1 MEYLV
6 ATAAV
11 IWVVILIAPWRPCS
25 TKERLEPD
33 DAQPVQDLC
42 DLTVIIPARN
52 EVAGIRRTLSALTDQ
67 GANLRVILVDDQSS
81 DGTARVARS
90 TLTDRLK
97 IIEGEALPFGWTG
110 KLWALEQGMRWV
122 TTDIA
127 LLLDA
132 DIELSRGMVC
142 ALKRKLNDANV
153 DLVSVMA
160 WLRMETF
167 WEKMLAPAFIY
178 FFKLVYPF
186 SKGNSPH
193 SRLGVAAGG
202 CVMVRMDALR
212 KAEAFRSIRTAIID
226 DCALA
231 SRIKASGGRTWI
243 GLSHS
248 VRSHRPY
255 LRLGNFWEMVARTAF
270 TQLRYSVWILLGTTL
285 VMTGMYV
292 IPWLGLFSASSTT
305 RALSLIG
312 VSGMIASYL
321 PTLLYYRRSIL
332 WSLMLPVIGSLYLLM
347 TWTSAIRFWRG
358 RRSEWKERVYS

>member
-11 IWVVILIAPWRPCS
+11 IWVVILVASWRPCS
-25 TKERLEPD
+25 TKERLEADHISGMPD
-33 DAQPVQDLC
+33 LS

-52 EVAGIRRTLSALTDQ
+52 EAAGIRRTLSALADQ
-67 GANLRVILVDDQSS
+67 GANLTVILVDDQSS

-90 TLTDRLK
+90 MLTDRLK
-97 IIEGEALPFGWTG
+97 IIEGEPLPLGWTG
-110 KLWALEQGMRWV
+110 KLWALEQGLRWV
-122 TTDIA
+122 TTDLA

-132 DIELSRGMVC
+132 DIELGRGMVC
-142 ALKRKLNDANV
+142 ALKWKLNDANL

-160 WLRMETF
+160 WLRMESF

-178 FFKLVYPF
+178 FFRLVYPF
-186 SKGNSPH
+186 SVGNRPH

-202 CVMVRMDALR
+202 CMIVRMEALR
-212 KAEAFRSIRTAIID
+212 KVEAFRSIRTAIID

-231 SRIKASGGRTWI
+231 GCIKASGGRTWI

-255 LRLGNFWEMVARTAF
+255 PRLANFWDMVARTAF
-270 TQLRYSVWILLGTTL
+270 TQLRYSVWTLLGTTL
-285 VMTGMYV
+285 VMIGMYV
-292 IPWLGLFSASSTT
+292 IPWLGLFFGSTAT
-305 RALSLIG
+305 KGLSLVG

-321 PTLLYYRRSIL
+321 PTLLYYRKSIL
-332 WSLMLPVIGSLYLLM
+332 WSLMLPAIGSLYLLM

-358 RRSEWKERVYS
+358 RRLEWKERVYS